1 LSAVTT
7 FALPPQVTVMEA
19 GEVARTAIAALR
31 NAEGSGAWIV
41 DAAALQTFD
50 SSCLAVLLEL
60 RRHAGAR
67 SVELR
72 RVPPRLEHLAV
83 AYGMEFALGQSQPIA
98 NALTKSS
105 RP

>member
-1 LSAVTT
+1 MTT

-19 GEVARTAIAALR
+19 GEVARTAIAALG
-31 NAEGSGAWIV
+31 NGEGAGTWII

-98 NALTKSS
+98 NAPAETL